1 MYLATKQDIMGE
13 KALATYGIKEYLS
26 FEKEAETRHEF
37 HNGEIFAMAGGTFNH
52 GLIGLNIGMELSLLS
67 RKAGCTA
74 VNGDVKIRIETSNRF
89 LYPEAS
95 VICGEVEF
103 SKDDPNAIINPV
115 LIAEVLS
122 ESSEAYDRGA
132 KFMYYQQIPSFREYI
147 LISQLYPVVNIF
159 YKKDDAIWEMQTII
173 GLEGEFEIRTL
184 GGIVK
189 MSDLYRNTRDLTD
202 PLA

>member
-13 KALATYGIKEYLS
+13 KALATYNIKEYLS

-37 HNGEIFAMAGGTFNH
+37 HNGEIFAMAGGTPNH
-52 GLIGLNIGMELSLLS
+52 SILGGNIVTELNLRGRS
-67 RKAGCTA
+67 KGCTIF
-74 VNGDVKIRIETSNRF
+74 NGDARIRIETSNRF

-95 VICGEVEF
+95 VVCGEVEF
-103 SKDDPNAIINPV
+103 SKDDPNAITNPM

-147 LISQLYPVVNIF
+147 LISQLYPVVNTF
-159 YKKDDAIWEMQTII
+159 YKKDNAIWEMQTII
-173 GLEGEFEIRTL
+173 GLDGEFEIRTL

-189 MSDLYRNTRDLTD
+189 MADLYRNTRGLTD
-202 PLA
+202 PL